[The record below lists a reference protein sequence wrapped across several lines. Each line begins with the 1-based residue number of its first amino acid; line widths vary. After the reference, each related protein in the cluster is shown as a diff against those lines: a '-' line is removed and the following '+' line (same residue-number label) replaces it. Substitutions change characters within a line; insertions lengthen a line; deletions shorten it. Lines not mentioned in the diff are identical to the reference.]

1 MPITTDAKLFDSIPI
16 KACSC
21 AETIDGIM
29 LAFKEQK
36 DTTLYLRNV
45 SGLLQTKW
53 MQMVKQREDLN
64 EHVDNMIA
72 DFSHAIDKFDEDG
85 KKRHE
90 ELHNEVRRR
99 KGWDG
104 PFRVADDGTAR
115 TARVSF
121 SPVCEIV

>member
-1 MPITTDAKLFDSIPI
+1 
-16 KACSC
+16 
-21 AETIDGIM
+21 M

-99 KGWDG
+99 
-104 PFRVADDGTAR
+104 RVGMDPSEWRMMELLGQLEGFLFT
-115 TARVSF
+115 SM
-121 SPVCEIV
+121 